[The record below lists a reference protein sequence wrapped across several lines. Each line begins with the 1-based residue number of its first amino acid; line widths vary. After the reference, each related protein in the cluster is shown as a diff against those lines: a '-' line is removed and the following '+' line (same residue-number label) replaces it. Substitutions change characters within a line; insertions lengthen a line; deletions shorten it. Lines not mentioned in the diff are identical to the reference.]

1 MRYLITGGSGS
12 GKSAYAEE
20 LASSLGLPVYYLAT
34 MQAYGEE
41 GKKRVKRH
49 RLLRSGRNFHTIEKS
64 LAVDEVTIPKESVIL
79 LECLSNLLAN
89 EMFDPMGIG
98 AAGLV
103 EGVLRQVEL
112 LSETTTHL
120 IVVSNDIGFDG
131 ISYDEDTSLYI
142 NALGEL
148 HARLEEGFECV
159 IEVVCGIPLNH
170 KGEKN
175 IYSEDLGAMAPE

>member
-20 LASSLGLPVYYLAT
+20 IASSLGLPVYYLAT
-34 MQAYGEE
+34 MQVYGEE

-49 RLLRSGRNFHTIEKS
+49 RLLRRGRNFHTMEKS
-64 LAVDEVTIPKESVIL
+64 LTVNEVTVPKESVVL

-98 AAGLV
+98 VDGLV
-103 EGVLRQVEL
+103 DGVLRQVEL
-112 LSETTTHL
+112 LSEKTTHL
-120 IVVSNDIGFDG
+120 IIVSNDIGFDG
-131 ISYDEDTSLYI
+131 ISYDEGTSLYI
-142 NALGEL
+142 KALGEL
-148 HARLEEGFECV
+148 HTNLAEGFEHV

-170 KGEKN
+170 KGE
-175 IYSEDLGAMAPE
+175 GAKAPE

>member
-20 LASSLGLPVYYLAT
+20 LASTLLLPVYYLAT

-49 RLLRSGRNFHTIEKS
+49 RSLRSGRNFHTIEKS
-64 LAVDEVTIPKESVIL
+64 LAVNEVTIPKESVVL
-79 LECLSNLLAN
+79 LECLSNLMAN

-98 AAGLV
+98 TDGIV
-103 EGVLRQVEL
+103 DGVLKQVKL

-131 ISYDEDTSLYI
+131 FVYDEGTSLYI
-142 NALGEL
+142 KALGEL
-148 HARLEEGFECV
+148 HARLAENFENV

-170 KGEKN
+170 K
-175 IYSEDLGAMAPE
+175 AMVPE

>member
-20 LASSLGLPVYYLAT
+20 IASSLGLPVYYLAT
-34 MQAYGEE
+34 MQAYGGE

-64 LAVDEVTIPKESVIL
+64 LTVNEVTVPKESVVL

-89 EMFDPMGIG
+89 EMFDPKGIG
-98 AAGLV
+98 TDGLV
-103 EGVLRQVEL
+103 NGVLRQVEL
-112 LSETTTHL
+112 LSEKTTHL

-131 ISYDEDTSLYI
+131 NSYDEGTSLYI
-142 NALGEL
+142 KALGEL
-148 HARLEEGFECV
+148 HTRLAEGFEHV
-159 IEVVCGIPLNH
+159 VEVVCGISLNH
-170 KGEKN
+170 KGPRSVNEVMSK
-175 IYSEDLGAMAPE
+175 

>member
-20 LASSLGLPVYYLAT
+20 MASTLDLPVYYLAT

-64 LAVDEVTIPKESVIL
+64 LAVNKVTIPKESVVL

-98 AAGLV
+98 PDGLV
-103 EGVLRQVEL
+103 DWVLRQVKL

-131 ISYDEDTSLYI
+131 IGYDEGTALYI
-142 NALGEL
+142 KALGEL
-148 HARLEEGFECV
+148 HARLGEEFEHV
-159 IEVVCGIPLNH
+159 IEVVCGIPLFH
-170 KGEKN
+170 KGEEKN
-175 IYSEDLGAMAPE
+175 

>member
-20 LASSLGLPVYYLAT
+20 IAASFGIPVYYLAT

-49 RLLRSGRNFHTIEKS
+49 RVLRSGRNFSTIEKS
-64 LAVDEVTIPKESVIL
+64 LAVHEVNVPKESVVL

-98 AAGLV
+98 VDGLV
-103 EGVLRQVEL
+103 DGVLRQVEL
-112 LSETTTHL
+112 LSEKTTYF

-131 ISYDEDTSLYI
+131 NSYDEGTTLYI
-142 NALGEL
+142 KALGEL
-148 HARLEEGFECV
+148 HARLAESFEYV
-159 IEVVCGIPLNH
+159 TEVVCGIPLNH
-170 KGEKN
+170 KGK
-175 IYSEDLGAMAPE
+175 